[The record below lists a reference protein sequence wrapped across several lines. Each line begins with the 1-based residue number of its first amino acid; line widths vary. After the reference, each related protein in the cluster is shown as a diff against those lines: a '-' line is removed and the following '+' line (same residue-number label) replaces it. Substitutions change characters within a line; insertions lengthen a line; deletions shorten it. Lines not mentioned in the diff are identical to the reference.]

1 VRIGW
6 FREARASLRADPSI
20 PEAPERII
28 LRSFLTVFGVSC
40 MALMLSSVPLVA
52 AGFGKKRTGNPN
64 PRASRT
70 FDRMDFLF
78 F

>member
-1 VRIGW
+1 
-6 FREARASLRADPSI
+6 
-20 PEAPERII
+20 
-28 LRSFLTVFGVSC
+28 